1 MPHIG
6 DVIMQGAEHIQAFDS
21 PVMMVRRRTLSLE
34 YRAVKRGFDLIASA
48 AALILL
54 SPVFC
59 HLLQPQSSSM
69 TEVGWIPKG
78 KVRLKKQQ

>member
-6 DVIMQGAEHIQAFDS
+6 DVIMQEAEHIQAFDS

-54 SPVFC
+54 SPVFAITATAIK
-59 HLLQPQSSSM
+59 LYDRGPVFYRIVM
-69 TEVGWIPKG
+69 I
-78 KVRLKKQQ
+78 